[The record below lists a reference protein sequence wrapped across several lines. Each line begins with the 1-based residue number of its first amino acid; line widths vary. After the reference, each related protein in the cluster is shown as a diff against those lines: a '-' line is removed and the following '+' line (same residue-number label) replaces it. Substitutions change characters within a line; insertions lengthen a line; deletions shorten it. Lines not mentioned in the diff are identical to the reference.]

1 MALFSKLCL
10 YESEEESGE
19 VPGLS
24 GLFFACTSTDAYR
37 SVSVRD
43 YFSFIITFQVQLV
56 VLCSLLN

>member
-24 GLFFACTSTDAYR
+24 GLFFACTSTDAY
-37 SVSVRD
+37 SVVSVCLD
-43 YFSFIITFQVQLV
+43 SSI
-56 VLCSLLN
+56 